1 MVVPMQKA
9 HMCPTKTLHSTTPK
23 AVSPIVVTWKS
34 KNKEQKQK
42 TYNSG
47 YSPVVTHLT
56 TNPPVHCLSTAERT
70 SYGRMWRSKRE
81 KKNINIV
88 D

>member
-23 AVSPIVVTWKS
+23 AGSPIVVWMS

-42 TYNSG
+42 NIQQRVFASG
-47 YSPVVTHLT
+47 H
-56 TNPPVHCLSTAERT
+56 PPD
-70 SYGRMWRSKRE
+70 Y
-81 KKNINIV
+81 
-88 D
+88 